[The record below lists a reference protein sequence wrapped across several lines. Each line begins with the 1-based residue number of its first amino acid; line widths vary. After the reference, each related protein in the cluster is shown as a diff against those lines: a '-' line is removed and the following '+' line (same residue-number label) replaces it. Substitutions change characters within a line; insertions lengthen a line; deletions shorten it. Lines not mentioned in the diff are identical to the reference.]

1 MDATEHPMMHRTT
14 PQQRIFQLHLPSV
27 FTAALVTI
35 ADTWDQQTYPLTHE
49 WMRKMWYISMMEDYS
64 VIKKNELLSC
74 AATWME
80 LEDIVLSETSQ
91 ANTPCSHSFLEAK
104 NVE

>member
-1 MDATEHPMMHRTT
+1 
-14 PQQRIFQLHLPSV
+14 
-27 FTAALVTI
+27 
-35 ADTWDQQTYPLTHE
+35 
-49 WMRKMWYISMMEDYS
+49 MMEDYS

-74 AATWME
+74 AAMWME

-91 ANTPCSHSFLEAK
+91 ANTPCSHSFVEAK